1 MAKKRAT
8 EEVMGEVHETL
19 AQTYLRILREGDPEK
34 CTPAF
39 LTSAAK
45 FLKDNGIEIVP
56 NTGSTVDEVADLIPV
71 FEDDEHDVRH

>member
-1 MAKKRAT
+1 MTRKRAT
-8 EEVMGEVHETL
+8 EETMGELHETL
-19 AQTYLRILREGDPEK
+19 AQMYLRVLQEGDPDK

-39 LTSAAK
+39 MTSAAK

-56 NTGSTVDEVADLIPV
+56 NTGSTVDQVADLIPV